1 MLIAVVVELG
11 RAVVVVV
18 AIGLAVLFG
27 FVVGD
32 TPPLVACPIF
42 DCSL

>member
-11 RAVVVVV
+11 RAVVVAAV
-18 AIGLAVLFG
+18 GLAVLFG

>member
-11 RAVVVVV
+11 RAVVVVAV
-18 AIGLAVLFG
+18 GLAVLFG